1 MWGVSPVLFKP
12 SNHAICVC
20 YCHPYQIR
28 NQPTLCFQKGPHR
41 RPPPTPPPRSLFA
54 PAGSVPIGDPRTL
67 ETHGVDV
74 GLPRPLAPYTNLMY
88 QQPQSINPL
97 GILNRLLGLMTRMWW
112 FWCSLM
118 FNPPQ
123 QATLTYK
130 QHPTQKQSLAKI
142 TLSTSKHRVACMWG
156 RGSLHFFR
164 SKAHLMPLLRGS
176 VHAAPQ
182 PSRSPPASPPLAPRP
197 LFPTNPHSSASWH
210 CCCSGR
216 CVGARG
222 RRPGPSLQPRPGN
235 EIPTPQPAKGQPAAF
250 SPSRGPF
257 SGPPPSGEDI
267 TGFWSMIQPSTP
279 AALSTAHTEEL
290 GGEAVVGGGVVEE
303 RCGHHREQRPR
314 GGGGDTPHGAR
325 SPLTLRPGS
334 VVP

>member
-1 MWGVSPVLFKP
+1 VLIYVRP
-12 SNHAICVC
+12 APTSN
-20 YCHPYQIR
+20 
-28 NQPTLCFQKGPHR
+28 
-41 RPPPTPPPRSLFA
+41 S
-54 PAGSVPIGDPRTL
+54 
-67 ETHGVDV
+67 DV
-74 GLPRPLAPYTNLMY
+74 
-88 QQPQSINPL
+88 
-97 GILNRLLGLMTRMWW
+97 
-112 FWCSLM
+112 
-118 FNPPQ
+118 
-123 QATLTYK
+123 QATPHPEAILGKNYAVHLKAPSCLHVGEGVTAFFALKLILCLYSEEVCTQPHSRLEVR
-130 QHPTQKQSLAKI
+130 QHP
-142 TLSTSKHRVACMWG
+142 
-156 RGSLHFFR
+156 
-164 SKAHLMPLLRGS
+164 
-176 VHAAPQ
+176 
-182 PSRSPPASPPLAPRP
+182 PPLAPRP

-314 GGGGDTPHGAR
+314 GGGGIHHMVLDR
-325 SPLTLRPGS
+325 R
-334 VVP
+334 